1 MKNISLYIHI
11 PFCESKCYYCDF
23 ISFTNINHRIDDY
36 IKALIGELK
45 LYKEK
50 LKEYEIRTI
59 FIGGGTPSQINPK
72 YIYEILEYI
81 YTNFNCSELVEVTM
95 ESNPGSLSKDK
106 IKVYR
111 ESRINRISMGAQ
123 SFDNNLLKIIGR
135 SHSEKDI
142 YKSIYNLREEGFEN
156 INLDLISALPGQS
169 MYQHMESLKK
179 AVELE
184 IEHISNYSLILE
196 RGTPLFN
203 KYKLGEIQ
211 LISDELDR
219 EMYHNTVDYLKSNG
233 YLQYEIS
240 NYAKEGKESIHN
252 LVYWNVEEYI
262 GLGLGSH
269 SNKDRKRFSNTTN
282 LDKYIELIQ
291 KNKLPIEEIEEISI
305 IEEISEYCIMG
316 FRKINGIDKKEFKY
330 RFGEDIEDIY
340 KEEIKKHV
348 NGGLLNN
355 YNENIYLTKKGLDL
369 MNQVEIDFFKI

>member
-1 MKNISLYIHI
+1 MKKISLYIHI

-23 ISFTNINHRIDDY
+23 ISFTNISHRMDDY

-50 LKEYEIRTI
+50 LREYSIRTI
-59 FIGGGTPSQINPK
+59 FIGGGTPSQINAK

-106 IKVYR
+106 IKIYR

-123 SFDNNLLKIIGR
+123 SFDNSLLKIIGR

-142 YKSIYNLREEGFEN
+142 YKSIYSLREEGFEN
-156 INLDLISALPGQS
+156 INLDLISALPDQS
-169 MYQHMESLKK
+169 MHQHMESLKK

-196 RGTPLFN
+196 RGTPLFD

-240 NYAKEGKESIHN
+240 NYAKEEKESVHN

-282 LDKYIELIQ
+282 LDKYIELIW
-291 KNKLPIEEIEEISI
+291 KNKLPIEEMEEISR

-316 FRKINGIDKKEFKY
+316 FRKINGIDKKAFKY

-348 NGGLLNN
+348 NGRLLSND
-355 YNENIYLTKKGLDL
+355 NENIYLTKKGLDL